1 MFASLVSWL
10 GGRLAAPVAGAL
22 AVLFAGAF
30 LWQSAR
36 INGVPLLGGG
46 LKEEVASLQ
55 AQIAARDLN
64 DAKVRVA
71 MLAARQALA
80 AKGEAAAAAHV
91 AALARMQ
98 TQIQTVIEKVPVY
111 VSAKA
116 SDACIVPWGFVRL
129 FDAAASGADPADVRD
144 RIAPGVAD
152 DAASDVT
159 LPEIAALLAANF
171 GAARQNAGQLEQ
183 LERAVGRDR

>member
-10 GGRLAAPVAGAL
+10 GGRLAVPVAGAL

-36 INGVPLLGGG
+36 INGMPFVGGG
-46 LKEEVASLQ
+46 LKAEIAALRQ
-55 AQIAARDLN
+55 QIAVGD
-64 DAKVRVA
+64 
-71 MLAARQALA
+71 LAAARAQAAALLARQQLA
-80 AKGEAAAAAHV
+80 AKGEAAAAAH
-91 AALARMQ
+91 AAAQIRTE

-116 SDACIVPWGFVRL
+116 SDACIVPIGFVRL
-129 FDAAASGADPADVRD
+129 FDAAASGAGLADVRD
-144 RIAPGVAD
+144 RIAPGVPD

-171 GAARQNAGQLEQ
+171 GIARQNASQLEH
-183 LERAVGRDR
+183 LENAASP